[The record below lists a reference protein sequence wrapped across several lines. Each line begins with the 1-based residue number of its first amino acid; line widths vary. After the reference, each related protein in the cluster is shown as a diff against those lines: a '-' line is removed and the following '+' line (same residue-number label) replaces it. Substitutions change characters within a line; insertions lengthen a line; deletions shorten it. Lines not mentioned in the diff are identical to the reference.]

1 MKYIIQCKSK
11 QIAVLNTH
19 VFFLNENHST
29 VKIIHMTFNKY
40 MVQNIIK
47 TLNKKLIDSNDIYYT
62 VEKKNI
68 SDMIKRLILKSKF
81 IYYR

>member
-1 MKYIIQCKSK
+1 
-11 QIAVLNTH
+11 
-19 VFFLNENHST
+19 
-29 VKIIHMTFNKY
+29 MTFNKY

-68 SDMIKRLILKSKF
+68 SDMIKRLIKKQ
-81 IYYR
+81 IYLLQIGLGFV

>member
-1 MKYIIQCKSK
+1 
-11 QIAVLNTH
+11 
-19 VFFLNENHST
+19 
-29 VKIIHMTFNKY
+29 MTFNKY